1 MTRQHYISVIL
12 VVSIFTFSLSP
23 TSQVFADSGTQHP
36 DDASITAR
44 IKEAFFEDTD
54 LKITFMN
61 IHTTDGIVQ
70 QEGVVDSDSKK
81 LDAINVATDIK
92 EAEEVTDDLAI
103 RVTDDY

>member
-44 IKEAFFEDTD
+44 IK
-54 LKITFMN
+54 
-61 IHTTDGIVQ
+61 
-70 QEGVVDSDSKK
+70 
-81 LDAINVATDIK
+81 
-92 EAEEVTDDLAI
+92 
-103 RVTDDY
+103 